1 MLEANSSKV
10 YATFRDAVAD
20 IPDGSTV
27 FVDGFGGPGGMP
39 HFLILALWEHGATG
53 LTIISNTAGI
63 TMTAGF
69 GAAGGVRYIDH
80 SILIEKGL
88 VKKIVAS
95 FPVAANPSRVTAF
108 ERAHRQ
114 GQVELEVVP
123 QGTLVERIRAGGAGI
138 PAFYTPTGV
147 GTLVAEGKETR
158 TFDGREYLLEHA
170 LKADFAFVRAAQGDT
185 LGNLVYKG
193 SSRNFNAPMA
203 TAATVTIAEV
213 DRLVAPGDL
222 DANHIHTPALFVKR
236 VVQRPTDDTPV
247 LAKSYQ
253 NPAGTATGR
262 VSP

>member
-1 MLEANSSKV
+1 MTGSSSNGKV
-10 YATFRDAVAD
+10 YASFRDAVAD
-20 IPDGSTV
+20 IPDGATV

-95 FPVAANPSRVTAF
+95 FPVAGNPSRVTAF
-108 ERAHRQ
+108 ERAYGQ
-114 GQVELEVVP
+114 GLVELEVVP

-170 LKADFAFVRAAQGDT
+170 LKADFAFVRASQGDT

-203 TAATVTIAEV
+203 TAAAITIAEV
-213 DRLVAPGDL
+213 DSLVAPGEL
-222 DANHIHTPALFVKR
+222 DANQIHTPALFVKR
-236 VVQRPTDDTPV
+236 IVQRPRDDTPV
-247 LAKSYQ
+247 LAESYDQ
-253 NPAGTATGR
+253 RAGRTA
-262 VSP
+262 S